1 MDITIDFESRS
12 PIDIKKCGGY
22 VYWAHPLTEV
32 MMLSVKIDDG
42 PTRVWI
48 PPQFRGLKDTE
59 ISDEE
64 LKQAMDNADVVI
76 AHNAAFERNGFKY
89 GMGRFGFS
97 PIPLEKIRDTSSQ
110 ALMCALPRDLDSAAK
125 YGLGGKEEKDAT
137 GHRLMLAMSKPRA
150 FTKAEAIPLLP
161 LLVERGFL
169 PADATWQ
176 QAKKFQ
182 TEFISEFSLTGVGDQ
197 WLCENLIRYREGK
210 EDYLRLVEYARQ
222 DVVVERELYKSLPR
236 IPDAELK
243 VYQWSETV
251 NDRGIMVNIPVVRGI
266 KKAVAGY
273 AERLQQEAL
282 ELTDGKV
289 TSMKSPIAIKA
300 WLEEHGCMVDS
311 IDKGSVEYLLT
322 LDLDP
327 KVRRF
332 LEIRRKLGKS
342 SIAKYD
348 ALLNFSRTDGRFRG
362 GFVYHAAGTGR
373 FGGSGVQLQNLPR
386 ISESNSTSFKK
397 AAPHFEDAEM
407 LASGDT
413 DLVEMFWKDPMV
425 LASDCLR
432 YMLRSPKGKR
442 FISADYSAVECR
454 GLAWLAG
461 EESTLQAFREGKDIY
476 KQAASGIYHIPYEE
490 VDGGGKGPQRQ
501 IGKTAV
507 LACLAGDTEVL
518 TDKGWCAITDV
529 TLTHKLWDGVEW
541 VQHEGVF
548 YSGLKKTV
556 EMEGITL
563 TPDHSL
569 FDGTL
574 WRLAIN
580 YLREPRCL
588 RSGLSFG
595 ASSYLML
602 SLTDTIKNIE
612 RCVIKSAVYIADTR
626 LGIGGTGFS
635 NAIAASVSNARR
647 VPEGLSKQDL
657 NANLTALNRGL
668 KLANSLLS
676 RQKSGVGR
684 ATIDARIIASLCS
697 VVAELLRIGSS
708 KTILGMDEQLDALR
722 ALELKL
728 GELIATL
735 CRTGLCRYTRIRGFS
750 RSWPASRTTRCIGAV
765 TLNARAISTTASA
778 GSSSAST
785 IYAKLLR
792 IISPCLIAVKK
803 AIRLTESTMTGI
815 TKSATCASRHDTS
828 KLSTSDASIS
838 SKTNSPS
845 YENVYDILNAGPRH
859 RFLIRG
865 KNKKAVMAGN
875 CGYGGGW
882 GAMLRFGADK
892 MGLSEEEGTNI
903 VKAWRESNPNVTK
916 LWYDLQKKSL
926 EAMKFRHKRIP
937 VRDNISFYAGN
948 NFLTMRLPSGRDL
961 FYPYAEVSECEMPWE
976 DANGDVAKK
985 KMVTCMF
992 LTMAKQWVRRPLSHV
1007 TLTENLTQAA
1017 CRDLLI
1023 HSAFNLEKAGYPVV
1037 MHVHDEVVCEVPED
1051 FGSLEEL
1058 EEIMART
1065 PDWAKGFPLKA
1076 EGWVN
1081 WHYQK

>member
-64 LKQAMDNADVVI
+64 LKQAMANADVVI

-89 GMGRFGFS
+89 GMTRFGFS

-182 TEFISEFSLTGVGDQ
+182 SEFISEFSLTGVGDQ

-251 NDRGIMVNIPVVRGI
+251 NDRGIMVNIPVVKGI
-266 KKAVAGY
+266 KNAVAGY

-413 DLVEMFWKDPMV
+413 DLVEMFWKDPMI

-507 LACLAGDTEVL
+507 LA
-518 TDKGWCAITDV
+518 
-529 TLTHKLWDGVEW
+529 
-541 VQHEGVF
+541 
-548 YSGLKKTV
+548 
-556 EMEGITL
+556 
-563 TPDHSL
+563 
-569 FDGTL
+569 
-574 WRLAIN
+574 
-580 YLREPRCL
+580 
-588 RSGLSFG
+588 
-595 ASSYLML
+595 
-602 SLTDTIKNIE
+602 
-612 RCVIKSAVYIADTR
+612 
-626 LGIGGTGFS
+626 
-635 NAIAASVSNARR
+635 
-647 VPEGLSKQDL
+647 
-657 NANLTALNRGL
+657 
-668 KLANSLLS
+668 
-676 RQKSGVGR
+676 
-684 ATIDARIIASLCS
+684 
-697 VVAELLRIGSS
+697 
-708 KTILGMDEQLDALR
+708 
-722 ALELKL
+722 
-728 GELIATL
+728 
-735 CRTGLCRYTRIRGFS
+735 
-750 RSWPASRTTRCIGAV
+750 
-765 TLNARAISTTASA
+765 
-778 GSSSAST
+778 
-785 IYAKLLR
+785 
-792 IISPCLIAVKK
+792 
-803 AIRLTESTMTGI
+803 
-815 TKSATCASRHDTS
+815 
-828 KLSTSDASIS
+828 
-838 SKTNSPS
+838 
-845 YENVYDILNAGPRH
+845 
-859 RFLIRG
+859 
-865 KNKKAVMAGN
+865 

-961 FYPYAEVSECEMPWE
+961 FYPYAEVSDCEMPWE

-1023 HSAFNLEKAGYPVV
+1023 HSAFNLEKAGYPIV

-1051 FGSLEEL
+1051 FGSLSEL